1 MSSERFIRWQ
11 SYTIAQLSFA
21 INLFLGLAT
30 VALGFSVSLL
40 IDEKFILHGSAKCF
54 FAGAIFLQLF
64 SMFFGIAAVIMR
76 TVDFRNTARRTHNV
90 EKNRGAEE
98 NKSLRLKVKRLGKGT
113 WFSFWSQII
122 LFGLGIL
129 SLIVSVFVTYGH
141 KLL

>member
-30 VALGFSVSLL
+30 AALGFSVSLL
-40 IDEKFILHGSAKCF
+40 IDERFTLHRSAKCF
-54 FAGAIFLQLF
+54 FAGAMLLQLL
-64 SMFFGIAAVIMR
+64 SMIFGIAAVITR
-76 TVDFRNTARRTHNV
+76 TLDFRYTTRRTRNV
-90 EKNRGAEE
+90 ERNRRAEE
-98 NKSLRLKVKRLGKGT
+98 NKTLRLKVKRLGKGT

-122 LFGLGIL
+122 LFVLGVL
-129 SLIVSVFVTYGH
+129 SLIVSVFATYGH